1 MDFFSEF
8 FFSSFFEF
16 FVRFSST
23 SFFLVFLSLS
33 LFDSL
38 FSLSLS
44 LYLLSLSVPLC
55 SPKKNSTK
63 NLPNSSFQERAT
75 KISHGNT
82 ALHAAEHGDKVLGKI
97 CAAIAGDEAR
107 HERAYQKIM
116 DKLFELD
123 PSGSMCAFSDM
134 MQRQIV
140 MPAHLMDD
148 RSHGKSNTAAG
159 KAANLFKDFSSVAQ
173 ATGTYTGEF
182 FFIGSRSFLPSFGFG
197 REKRERGGVGKES
210 FFIVFKKKLKK
221 TYFFTKQNHIFF

>member
-1 MDFFSEF
+1 
-8 FFSSFFEF
+8 
-16 FVRFSST
+16 
-23 SFFLVFLSLS
+23 
-33 LFDSL
+33 
-38 FSLSLS
+38 
-44 LYLLSLSVPLC
+44 
-55 SPKKNSTK
+55 
-63 NLPNSSFQERAT
+63 
-75 KISHGNT
+75 
-82 ALHAAEHGDKVLGKI
+82 
-97 CAAIAGDEAR
+97 
-107 HERAYQKIM
+107 M

-210 FFIVFKKKLKK
+210 FFIVFKKKR
-221 TYFFTKQNHIFF
+221 